1 VSDVDQWLSEFDQ
14 ALTQGDSE
22 GAAALFHEES
32 FWRDLVAFTWNLKT
46 LEGPEEIKDMLD
58 FALAQTQPSHWHTTE
73 PPETADGITTAWI
86 AFETATGRG
95 NGLLRL
101 RDGKAWTLLTALY
114 ELKGHEEPRGT
125 HRPKGVSMG
134 PRASASPGSRSAS
147 GKPRRSATPSSR
159 RS

>member
-1 VSDVDQWLSEFDQ
+1 
-14 ALTQGDSE
+14 
-22 GAAALFHEES
+22 
-32 FWRDLVAFTWNLKT
+32 
-46 LEGPEEIKDMLD
+46 MLD
-58 FALAQTQPSHWHTTE
+58 AQLEHIQPSGWHTTE

-125 HRPKGVSMG
+125 HRPRGVAHGATRERVTWLEERQREAETLGYSEQPEVVIVG
-134 PRASASPGSRSAS
+134 AARARSAS
-147 GKPRRSATPSSR
+147 ARGCASSACRRSSASAASARATPG
-159 RS
+159 